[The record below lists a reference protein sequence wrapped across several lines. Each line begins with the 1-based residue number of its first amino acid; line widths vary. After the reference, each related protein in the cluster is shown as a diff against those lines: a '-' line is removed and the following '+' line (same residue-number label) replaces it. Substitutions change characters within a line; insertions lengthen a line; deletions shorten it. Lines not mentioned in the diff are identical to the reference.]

1 MSAVLKKFRSVLH
14 NGVVEV
20 DGKNFLFNIAP
31 MEMGLRYLVWHG
43 NHKYGQVWF
52 YTQFYRSGGNWIY
65 VMDGTDMYRVCLDL
79 GIAID
84 WQDADGTA
92 RIETSKTGESIAML
106 ENQEGLYL
114 YELCDTGVKKTS
126 FWASRTGGIPAN
138 AGELP
143 TGEPDAVFDDG
154 DWTVL
159 KPGIQPGNR
168 ILTPPKLIEEE
179 KILTLAQIGA
189 VIKNWHP
196 DILPPPP
203 PPPEP

>member
-14 NGVVEV
+14 NGVIEV
-20 DGKNFLFNIAP
+20 DGENFLFNIAP
-31 MEMGLRYLVWHG
+31 MEMGLRYLVWYG
-43 NHKYGQVWF
+43 NNKYGQVWF
-52 YTQFYRSGGNWIY
+52 YTLPYRPGGNWIY
-65 VMDGTDMYRVCLDL
+65 VMNGTAMYRVCLDL
-79 GIAID
+79 GVAID
-84 WQDADGTA
+84 WQDAEGSA
-92 RIETSKTGESIAML
+92 RLETGRAML

-126 FWASRTGGIPAN
+126 FWAGCTGGIPAN

-143 TGEPDAVFDDG
+143 VGEPDAVFNDG

-159 KPGIQPGNR
+159 NPGIQPGTR